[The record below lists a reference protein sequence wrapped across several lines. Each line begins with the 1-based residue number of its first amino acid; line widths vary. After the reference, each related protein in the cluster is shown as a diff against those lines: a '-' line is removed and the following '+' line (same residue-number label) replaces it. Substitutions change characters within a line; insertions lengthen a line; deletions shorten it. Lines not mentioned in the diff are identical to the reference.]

1 MGAQLMD
8 NIRPFDIWRRK
19 DTETLVRYRCFEHLE
34 TAGFCVQNADFYR
47 APVTDEYLW
56 QLEKQY
62 LELLLEEDPFS
73 RSGSFASVEEAIEE
87 HDASFED

>member
-1 MGAQLMD
+1 MD
-8 NIRPFDIWRRK
+8 SIRPFDVWRRR
-19 DTETLVRYRCFEHLE
+19 DAEALVRYRCFEHLK
-34 TAGFCVQNADFYR
+34 TARFCVQNADCYR
-47 APVTDEYLW
+47 APVTDEYLL

-73 RSGSFASVEEAIEE
+73 RTGSFASVEEAIEE